1 MGRAGKAMRRLM
13 CLLGDEEERGL
24 RRVLCSCLEW
34 VGSRVGSR
42 AARSPFWTLL
52 KLVVSSAL
60 RNCLTKSSMCCV
72 LGG

>member
-1 MGRAGKAMRRLM
+1 MGRAGKV
-13 CLLGDEEERGL
+13 LGDEEKRGL

-34 VGSRVGSR
+34 VVSRVGGR

-52 KLVVSSAL
+52 KLVVSTVL
-60 RNCLTKSSMCCV
+60 HNCLTKSSMCCV